1 MNHERTHVTTSL
13 RSTLATAAAPVLVA
27 LAAMFSLGAAPQSK
41 QSSDVLPA
49 LLAEVRALRIA
60 MEQNATIAP
69 RVQLA
74 LARLNIEEQRIA
86 QLAMQL
92 DRARQEVSASG
103 LQLRKMSE
111 ELEQVERELQ
121 TTTDD
126 KDRRALERGAIPDLK
141 MRIKAQATADQA
153 LRERENE
160 ALQALSTEQSRW
172 QELNSRLDELERL
185 LAPIPR

>member
-1 MNHERTHVTTSL
+1 MIGGVESTT
-13 RSTLATAAAPVLVA
+13 VMVA
-27 LAAMFSLGAAPQSK
+27 LHVEL
-41 QSSDVLPA
+41 LPA
-49 LLAEVRALRIA
+49 GSVALQFPDEVPTR
-60 MEQNATIAP
+60 N
-69 RVQLA
+69 RVV
-74 LARLNIEEQRIA
+74 A
-86 QLAMQL
+86 QLAVQL

-103 LQLRKMSE
+103 LQLRKMSG
-111 ELEQVERELQ
+111 ELEEVERELQ

-126 KDRRALERGAIPDLK
+126 KERRALERGGIPDLK

-153 LRERENE
+153 LRERKNE

>member
-1 MNHERTHVTTSL
+1 MTTSL
-13 RSTLATAAAPVLVA
+13 RSILATAAAGIIVVLTA
-27 LAAMFSLGAAPQSK
+27 TFSLGAAPQANRTVDPLS
-41 QSSDVLPA
+41 A

-86 QLAMQL
+86 QLAGQL
-92 DRARQEVSASG
+92 DRARQEVSAGS
-103 LQLRKMSE
+103 LQLRKMSD
-111 ELEQVERELQ
+111 ELEDVERQIQ

-126 KDRRALERGAIPDLK
+126 KVRRALALGGVPDLK
-141 MRIKAQATADQA
+141 MRIKAQTAAEQA
-153 LRERENE
+153 ARERENDV
-160 ALQALSTEQSRW
+160 LQALSTEQGRW
-172 QELNSRLDELERL
+172 LELNSRLDELERL